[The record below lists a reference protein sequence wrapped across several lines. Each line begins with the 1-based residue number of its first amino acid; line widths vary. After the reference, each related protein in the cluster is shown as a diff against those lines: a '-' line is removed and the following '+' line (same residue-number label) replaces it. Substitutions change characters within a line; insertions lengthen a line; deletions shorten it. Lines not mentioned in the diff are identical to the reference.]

1 MKAGIITLI
10 ACLAALSGGRAL
22 ADCTGGCSFVG
33 DYKSHQSGDWETA
46 GNWCECDGDYWVD
59 ADVPPGASNAVIIVD
74 GTTIYVD
81 SEEYCDNLTIE
92 PDAVLQ
98 IKAGGGDL
106 TVGGALNMQTPGT
119 GENPSKIEFTGTGTA
134 GMLTFSSSVTA
145 AQEIVVNGPGKIVA
159 DAVLTLSSTGVIKAA
174 SGNSEDL
181 EISGDFENDGD
192 VLIEEENFV
201 VEFSNGGLRS
211 GSSGTITV
219 DASGAKALFDL
230 DIAAM
235 NVTNDNGS
243 IELEQGTVDFD
254 GDNSFSFE
262 GTFHMTSLGVL
273 DTEGLTSG
281 TVSLCDNDCT

>member
-1 MKAGIITLI
+1 M
-10 ACLAALSGGRAL
+10 
-22 ADCTGGCSFVG
+22 G